1 MSVMSLKQFM
11 ITSHLYITILYL
23 ALRALIVYKC
33 THGCMP
39 FAAWLKI
46 VYHDTTSEEESTTV
60 EPYYTIES
68 FLIPDLYLAIN
79 LEQPSQEGSDTYY
92 PVQFLSKTEVNV
104 EFRCACMHVHIY
116 IR

>member
-1 MSVMSLKQFM
+1 MLHVSNVVIAVFDSKPFNYNYTFGIACL
-11 ITSHLYITILYL
+11 
-23 ALRALIVYKC
+23 VYKC

-39 FAAWLKI
+39 FTAWLKI
-46 VYHDTTSEEESTTV
+46 VYHDTTSEEESTMV

-92 PVQFLSKTEVNV
+92 PVHFFSKTEV
-104 EFRCACMHVHIY
+104 
-116 IR
+116 